1 MARLARPGEAGGGG
15 LSGAGPGPGQQGGE
29 PPTEAA
35 RPGPAEA
42 EGVRG
47 ALQRRL
53 SCKSSDFSGP
63 LINLHAS
70 LNDSSVTK
78 LSVTIVKL
86 NCSNLLFAP
95 PDEKAAGLH
104 VR

>member
-1 MARLARPGEAGGGG
+1 MAGLAGPGEAGGCG
-15 LSGAGPGPGQQGGE
+15 LPGAGPRPGQQGGE
-29 PPTEAA
+29 PPAETAG
-35 RPGPAEA
+35 PGPAEA

-47 ALQRRL
+47 AVQRRL
-53 SCKSSDFSGP
+53 SCKSGDFSLP
-63 LINLHAS
+63 LINLHPS

-104 VR
+104 IR